1 MNWIKKI
8 LGLKTEKQCAIHNVS
23 HSCSPLNAHDQLLI
37 EKVIELLKC
46 KPDFFSA
53 KWFTGKSL
61 DSSILSKDKNILIMI
76 ETGQI
81 AQPTQPQMTKQQKEV
96 VKQLV
101 APIVEKDSKYLIEKL
116 ICNCG

>member
-1 MNWIKKI
+1 MKLRI
-8 LGLKTEKQCAIHNVS
+8 
-23 HSCSPLNAHDQLLI
+23 NAHDQLLI

-46 KPDFFSA
+46 KPEFFSA
-53 KWFTGKSL
+53 RWFTGKSL
-61 DSSILSKDKNILIMI
+61 DGSIQSQDKNILIMI
-76 ETGQI
+76 ETGEI
-81 AQPTQPQMTKQQKEV
+81 AKPTHPNMTKQQKET